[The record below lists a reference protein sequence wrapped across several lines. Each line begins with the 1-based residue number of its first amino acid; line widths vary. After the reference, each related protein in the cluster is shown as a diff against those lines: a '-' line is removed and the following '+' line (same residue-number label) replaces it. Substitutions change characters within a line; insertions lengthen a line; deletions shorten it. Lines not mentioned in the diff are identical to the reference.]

1 MSPARIS
8 HQAALKTDGA
18 FVRWNKATMIK
29 DTMCYSSMPIT
40 DQASRRVRKL
50 ALLFFAT
57 LFQVTTLAAVDK
69 PHPLITVKC
78 DAEADVLTITNAL
91 LKDEKGVKSNEIDA
105 DHSYSPWDMV
115 DVARRTDSTR
125 IIKST
130 KASTNCQLSSGEYK
144 IIVEPQIFSKD
155 LDDRCGETISGA
167 VTIMRDGIEVLE
179 RTAFEEYCHG
189 NIPVITRITVFGKT
203 GEHKIKR
210 IPKSRFY

>member
-1 MSPARIS
+1 MASMIR
-8 HQAALKTDGA
+8 D
-18 FVRWNKATMIK
+18 KAVLI
-29 DTMCYSSMPIT
+29 
-40 DQASRRVRKL
+40 
-50 ALLFFAT
+50 LLTAT
-57 LFQVTTLAAVDK
+57 LFWAGAITAVDK
-69 PHPLITVKC
+69 PYPLITLKC

-91 LKDEKGVKSNEIDA
+91 QKDEKGIMSNEIDA

-130 KASTNCQLSSGEYK
+130 KASTSCRLSSGEYT

-155 LDDRCGETISGA
+155 LDERCGEIISGA
-167 VTIMRDGIEVLE
+167 VTIMHDGIEILE
-179 RTAFEEYCHG
+179 RTAFEQYCHG
-189 NIPVITRITVFGKT
+189 NVPVITRITVFGKT